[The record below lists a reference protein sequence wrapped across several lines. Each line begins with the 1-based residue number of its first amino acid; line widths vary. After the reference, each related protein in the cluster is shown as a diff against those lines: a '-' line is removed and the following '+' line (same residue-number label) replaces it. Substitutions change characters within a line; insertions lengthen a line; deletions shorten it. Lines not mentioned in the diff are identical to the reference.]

1 MGGKGVQLYSCAHVG
16 LELLVVTDGST
27 AAVHLKPEVFV
38 TEVCVLPAVSHCSQ
52 QCSPTTDRHSCLVS
66 VSVSVYSCLTFD
78 DALQQLCALLSI
90 MILLY
95 TRNEHTHIY
104 TYSASV

>member
-1 MGGKGVQLYSCAHVG
+1 M
-16 LELLVVTDGST
+16 TDGST

-38 TEVCVLPAVSHCSQ
+38 TEVCVLPAVCH
-52 QCSPTTDRHSCLVS
+52 TVVS
-66 VSVSVYSCLTFD
+66 DVVLLQTATLALSVSVYSCLPFD
-78 DALQQLCALLSI
+78 DTLQQLYALLSI